1 MPPLIELIQR
11 IQHHNQITSQDQLVQ
26 TIWNQVRTALRDQ
39 RAAAL
44 RVIQAS
50 KSRTLT
56 GQSLE
61 IENRKSRSGTS
72 SNLAIAKAQNDLASA
87 ELAELGALLTHAQA
101 ATALLLATGQ
111 LLDTRHIQVEVAEE
125 R

>member
-1 MPPLIELIQR
+1 LCGCAERVDLPEHASLARTDRRRPPR
-11 IQHHNQITSQDQLVQ
+11 PDG
-26 TIWNQVRTALRDQ
+26 RP
-39 RAAAL
+39 
-44 RVIQAS
+44 AS

-61 IENRKSRSGTS
+61 IENRKYASGTS

-87 ELAELGALLTHAQA
+87 ELAELVKIEIAQ
-101 ATALLLATGQ
+101 
-111 LLDTRHIQVEVAEE
+111 E